1 MKHFKYF
8 LNILIKLVK
17 NTYKTLPET
26 YFMKII
32 DYIKNFLIFN
42 PSIEKESFE
51 LKNND
56 SNIVYDIRDTKT
68 PSNSLNVSK
77 DIQENISIIKNRFSV
92 PKNNDV
98 IIRKFLLP
106 GNISAFLL
114 FYDGMT
120 DSALIDSSIIK
131 PLLELPLFSGE
142 ENYNEED
149 IYQRLIIHCQIKKC
163 KEIDAVIDDVNF
175 GNCGVFIDGIACA
188 FSADVKN
195 WPHRTVQK
203 SENEQSIYGP
213 QEAFADMLR
222 GNSAQVR
229 KYLKTEKLI
238 CEKMQAGNVSK
249 TPGVIMYIDDVVN
262 KDLLAEVKYRTSSL
276 SIDYVLSVEELAMMI
291 EDSPM
296 MITGHIL
303 ATERPDRV
311 ARALSEGRIAII
323 LNGSPRALILP
334 TNAYEL
340 THAAADAYLR
350 ADFANVSRFIRLI
363 SIFISVLLPGLFIA
377 ITLFHE
383 EMLPTYLLYAIS
395 ASRQNVPFPSIIELL
410 LMELAFEM
418 IREAGVRMPGP
429 LGSILGIVGGLILGQ
444 AAVSA
449 KIVSPIMIIVVA
461 ITGIGSFATAD
472 YSLGWS
478 YRILKIIFILLGGSF
493 GFFGIAM
500 GIFIYSVLIAST
512 KSFGIPFL
520 SPLPGNNLYKK
531 AVFVPPVWKTEKR
544 PGYLKP
550 KTPYKEDKISK
561 KWRVRR

>member
-1 MKHFKYF
+1 MKIGNFFK
-8 LNILIKLVK
+8 NILVYEPPL
-17 NTYKTLPET
+17 
-26 YFMKII
+26 
-32 DYIKNFLIFN
+32 D
-42 PSIEKESFE
+42 KESFDLE
-51 LKNND
+51 TET
-56 SNIVYDIRDTKT
+56 SNIIYDIRCENKKQ
-68 PSNSLNVSK
+68 PAKKVSSNINENLNL
-77 DIQENISIIKNRFSV
+77 IKERFSY
-92 PKNNDV
+92 PKNADV
-98 IIRKFLLP
+98 IIRKLLLP
-106 GNISAFLL
+106 GEVDAFLV
-114 FYDGMT
+114 FYDGMVN
-120 DSALIDSSIIK
+120 SQLIDSSLVN
-131 PLLELPLFSGE
+131 PLLELS
-142 ENYNEED
+142 
-149 IYQRLIIHCQIKKC
+149 LISDNKKYDSDEVFESLIVHSQIKRSKDFD
-163 KEIDAVIDDVNF
+163 KIVDDINF
-175 GNCGVFIDGIACA
+175 GNCALFIDGIADA
-188 FSADVKN
+188 FSVDVKN

-203 SENEQSIYGP
+203 PENEQSIYGP
-213 QEAFADMLR
+213 QEAFAEMLR

-229 KYLKTEKLI
+229 KFLKTEKLI
-238 CEKMQAGNVSK
+238 CENMQVGNVSK
-249 TPGVIMYIDDVVN
+249 TPGVIMYLADVANQDLVN
-262 KDLLAEVKYRTSSL
+262 EVKHRVNSL
-276 SIDYVLSVEELAMMI
+276 STDYVISVEELSMMI

-311 ARALSEGRIAII
+311 ARVLSEGRVAII
-323 LNGSPRALILP
+323 LNGSSRALILP
-334 TNAYEL
+334 TNAYEM
-340 THAAADAYLR
+340 THSAADAYLR
-350 ADFANVSRFIRLI
+350 PDFANMSRLIRLI

-449 KIVSPIMIIVVA
+449 KIVSPIMIIIVA

-512 KSFGIPFL
+512 KSFGVPFL
-520 SPLPGNNLYKK
+520 SPLPGNNLYKN
-531 AVFVPPVWKTEKR
+531 AVFVPPVWQTEKR

-550 KTPYKEDKISK
+550 KKLYREDKISK
-561 KWRVRR
+561 KWRVGR